1 MFCRGHSSK
10 HYYVFLRT
18 LLLCFSYKFFF
29 FSSLWEKPLGGSVG
43 EEVWVIFLYL
53 WPSPRN
59 WSCDWGKAVLL
70 KRGSP
75 APAGGGG
82 LSGGSL
88 LISIHGLVAMCHCL
102 SCCALEKARTQVLC
116 ESLELKFMGLRCF
129 YVTWDFSLGVPCCPS
144 CSVHHHHA
152 VLTPV
157 CFCVNLSFH
166 LLLPL
171 SVTAAWQDD
180 QTLPVRCVVL
190 QHGSALQSLL
200 WLQGERVP
208 TCLTDPAPV
217 GS

>member
-1 MFCRGHSSK
+1 MF
-10 HYYVFLRT
+10 FLQ
-18 LLLCFSYKFFF
+18 FFF
-29 FSSLWEKPLGGSVG
+29 FFLLMRKTTGWLCWGGSVG
-43 EEVWVIFLYL
+43 DISVSVTIPQKLILWLREGCAPEKEE
-53 WPSPRN
+53 
-59 WSCDWGKAVLL
+59 SCSCR
-70 KRGSP
+70 RGRPFRRLSSHLHP
-75 APAGGGG
+75 WAGGYVP
-82 LSGGSL
+82 L
-88 LISIHGLVAMCHCL
+88 
-102 SCCALEKARTQVLC
+102 
-116 ESLELKFMGLRCF
+116 LELLCPRESEDPGPVRVPGAKVHGSTVF

-190 QHGSALQSLL
+190 QHGSALQSLP

-208 TCLTDPAPV
+208 TCLTDPALV